1 MHLVCIHCG
10 HHFDH
15 EPPAYARETST
26 AVCPSCGRDTPANEG
41 WGLDGGLPEGFAAGP
56 GVESRVFCF
65 NCGKAMTP
73 REGELIP
80 VCNECRQEAGQ
91 PVGDSVPLDE
101 GGAPPPPSDEPIAD
115 WMIRKANGNVYG
127 PFPAETIVEWI
138 RSRKINADEEVAHIG
153 GAWRLFGQHEEFG
166 KHFDKGTTAAIP
178 EGTAEI
184 DFRRRSPV
192 RDALRA
198 GGRGII
204 GAVVLLVVGGGIWF
218 LFSSGALVV
227 PEEAIEKVAREVER
241 SRNAEPEVVRSED
254 ASKLLADLVAA
265 HPELSDAN
273 GDHGTST
280 EWFLRGRTLML
291 RDGVQDLIQARGALE
306 KAVVLDPSNA
316 LALSSLA
323 ELYNLIVERSA
334 GSLDLQRQSIYLID
348 MAASTGA
355 YPAEVLRSRAAFL
368 IYSGNEREGVR
379 VAQEA
384 LAKNPADPALH
395 FLLGVAA
402 SRPVQGVPE
411 KARGHFDKALEL
423 DATYHQVWYELGRGA
438 EQVGNLREAIS
449 HLDRKIELDPRSAA
463 AHTLLGVIYERVG
476 DYQRAT
482 THYDKAVS
490 LHPTERTAVSRRAIL
505 AYQLDGKAEAAAA
518 LLEGLLGADIELKI
532 RERKELGVHLSAAR
546 RLAGDVEGALAA
558 ADDVLKEDK
567 AYSPALF
574 HRGLALVA
582 SGKPNDAVPA
592 FTRAESPELSNSVR
606 ARIAFFQGQAALA
619 GDQIQDAMEAFNRS
633 HSVDQDWVPGYLWS
647 AFVTARL
654 GDGPRAAAGLLEHIG
669 RDPLD
674 YARVRDPDLFF
685 EPLPSLQPVVES
697 FKKRAAEETFA
708 PALQAATGVLLFHHG
723 DYDGAAT
730 YLRTALKQ
738 DERNEAA
745 RCYSGLAEYQRQRHK
760 AAAAHFLALIDVQH
774 NKGVYHAYMADSLLA
789 LGRVEE
795 AVGAYE
801 KALGYGAKTAWAH
814 TRLAEALARRGDSEA
829 ARKQI
834 ADAIALDER
843 AVAPRQQ
850 AFQLNL

>member
-15 EPPAYARETST
+15 EPPAYARESAT
-26 AVCPSCGRDTPANEG
+26 AVCSSCGRDTPANEG
-41 WGLDGGLPEGFAAGP
+41 WGLDGGLPDGFAAGP

-91 PVGDSVPLDE
+91 PLDE
-101 GGAPPPPSDEPIAD
+101 GLGLEEGAAAPLGDEPVAD

-138 RSRKINADEEVAHIG
+138 RARKINADEEVAHIG

-166 KHFDKGTTAAIP
+166 KYFEKTAAAAVP

-184 DFRRRSPV
+184 DFRRKSPV
-192 RDALRA
+192 RDALRGMSRFIVIA
-198 GGRGII
+198 AVLGGLGI
-204 GAVVLLVVGGGIWF
+204 GIYIAMDQD
-218 LFSSGALVV
+218 LLVV
-227 PEEAIEKVAREVER
+227 PEDAIERVAREVER
-241 SRNAEPEVVRSED
+241 SRNSEPEAERSED
-254 ASKLLADLVAA
+254 ANKLLADLAAA
-265 HPELSDAN
+265 HPELGGGS
-273 GDHGTST
+273 GDHGTSQ

-291 RDGVQDLIQARGALE
+291 RDGVQDLIQARSALE
-306 KAVVLDPSNA
+306 KAVILNPNNA

-323 ELYNLIVERSA
+323 ELYNVMVERSA

-348 MAASTGA
+348 MAEGTGD

-368 IYSGNEREGVR
+368 IYSGNEREGVG
-379 VAQEA
+379 VARQA

-395 FLLGVAA
+395 FLLGVASA
-402 SRPVQGVPE
+402 RQAKGIPE
-411 KARGHFDKALEL
+411 DARTHFDKALEF
-423 DATYHQVWYELGRGA
+423 DAGFHQVWYELGKGA
-438 EQVGNLREAIS
+438 EEVGNLREAIS

-476 DYQRAT
+476 DYKRAT

-490 LHPTERTAVSRRAIL
+490 LHPSQRVAVSRRAIL
-505 AYQLDGKAEAAAA
+505 AYQLDGEPERAAT
-518 LLEGLLGADIELKI
+518 LLESLLAADIDLKI

-546 RLAGDVEGALAA
+546 RLGGDVEGALAA
-558 ADDVLKEDK
+558 AETVLKEDK

-582 SGKPNDAVPA
+582 AGRPHEAVPS
-592 FTRAESPELSNSVR
+592 FTRAESPELDKNVR
-606 ARIAFFQGQAALA
+606 ARIAFFQGHAALS
-619 GDQIQDAMEAFNRS
+619 GDQIQDAMEAFGRS
-633 HSVDQDWVPGYLWS
+633 ASLDQDWVPGYLWS
-647 AFVTARL
+647 AHVSAML
-654 GDGPRAAAGLLEHIG
+654 GDGPRAANAMLDHVG

-674 YARVRDPDLFF
+674 YSRVRDPDLFF
-685 EPLPSLQPVVES
+685 EPLPSLEPVVKVFEKLVS
-697 FKKRAAEETFA
+697 EQTFA
-708 PALQAATGVLLFHHG
+708 PELNAAAGVLLFHQG
-723 DYDGAAT
+723 RYDRASQF
-730 YLRTALKQ
+730 LRTTLKQ

-745 RCYSGLAEYQRQRHK
+745 RCYSGLAEYQKGRNK
-760 AAAAHFLALIDVQH
+760 AAAAHFLALIDVSH
-774 NKGVYHAYMADSLLA
+774 NRGVYHAYMADSLLS
-789 LGRVEE
+789 LGRVDE
-795 AVGAYE
+795 AVTAYE
-801 KALGYGAKTAWAH
+801 KALGYGANTAWTH
-814 TRLAEALARRGDSEA
+814 TRLAEALARSGDSEA
-829 ARKQI
+829 ARKQLSE
-834 ADAIALDER
+834 AIKLDPR